1 LSRHGKSNS
10 AWRRCMFSPTS
21 RRTGFCLA
29 LVTLFSFTLSPLW
42 SQSTGGRI
50 IGRVADSTGAVVGG
64 VTVTLKNQATGVSRE
79 TKTDQNGDYT
89 FVEVV
94 PGNYQA
100 EYSMQGFK
108 KNVNRSVVLELNQV
122 LTLNAILQAGGAQ
135 ETVEVTSE
143 VPLVDTTSTQLGAV
157 VDDRTVSQL
166 PLNARDTYQ
175 FLQLQPGGMSTT
187 GTGNQIVY
195 GSDKS
200 GSVSV
205 NGGRGRSNNFSVNG
219 GDANDL
225 FVNLPTVQPSP
236 DSIAEFRVL
245 TNTFDAEYGRN
256 SGSVVNVITKSGTNA
271 LHGNLYEFFR
281 NAKLNANPYCLPAI
295 DGVPC
300 DKPQFNQN
308 QFGGT
313 LGGPIVKN
321 RTFFFTSYEGRRIRQ
336 GIPSP
341 LVFVPSASERPSA
354 TQPFADF
361 SSESPFP
368 GTLTTAF
375 PLNQRPNCVTAAG
388 SAPNIPDGLPYS
400 QLFPNNIIPLGCL
413 DPTAVDL

>member
-1 LSRHGKSNS
+1 MS
-10 AWRRCMFSPTS
+10 SPRS
-21 RRTGFCLA
+21 RRTASCLVLIA
-29 LVTLFSFTLSPLW
+29 SLSLASSLVW

-50 IGRVADSTGAVVGG
+50 LGRVTDSTGAVVSG
-64 VTVTLKNQATGVSRE
+64 VQITLANEATGVTRD

-94 PGNYQA
+94 PANYRM
-100 EYSMQGFK
+100 EYSLQGFK
-108 KNVNRSVVLELNQV
+108 KNINRSVVVELNQV
-122 LTLNAILQAGGAQ
+122 LTLNATLQPGGAQ

-143 VPLVDTTSTQLGAV
+143 APLVDTTSTQLGAV
-157 VDDRTVSQL
+157 VDDRSISQL

-175 FLQLQPGGMSTT
+175 FLQLQPGVMSTT
-187 GTGNQIVY
+187 GTGNQVVY

-219 GDANDL
+219 GDANDQ

-236 DSIAEFRVL
+236 DTIAEFRVL

-256 SGSVVNVITKSGTNA
+256 SGSVVNVITKSGTNDF
-271 LHGNLYEFFR
+271 HGNVYEFFR
-281 NAKLNANPYCLPAI
+281 NTKLNANPYCLPAV
-295 DGVPC
+295 DGVSC

-313 LGGPIVKN
+313 LGGPVVKD
-321 RTFFFTSYEGRRIRQ
+321 RTFFFVSYEGRRIRQ

-341 LVFVPSASERPSA
+341 LVFVPTAAERPSA
-354 TQPFADF
+354 TQPYSDF
-361 SSESPFP
+361 SAETPFP
-368 GTLTTAF
+368 GILGSAF
-375 PLNQRPNCVTAAG
+375 PLQQRPGCAQAIANQSGVTLA
-388 SAPNIPDGLPYS
+388 DGVPYS
-400 QLFPNNIIPLGCL
+400 TDASGPGIFTDVANSRENIIPLACL
-413 DPTAVDL
+413 DAT